1 MNRLALGLTLVLAKV
16 GFSATSSSSINPI
29 CSVVQALADNADV
42 IIWLIVGMFAVIVMG
57 VGIME
62 LAAGKAHRTLV
73 VVLGG
78 AVILVATYR
87 LLDTGKSTLK
97 NFASQ
102 CGGGSSSAIEL
113 VKYEK

>member
-1 MNRLALGLTLVLAKV
+1 MKRLALGLTLVLAKV
-16 GFSATSSSSINPI
+16 GFSATSSINPI

-62 LAAGKAHRTLV
+62 LAAGKAHRTIV
-73 VVLGG
+73 VILGG

-97 NFASQ
+97 GFASQ
-102 CGGGSSSAIEL
+102 CSGGGSGSAIEL
-113 VKYEK
+113 AKYEK